1 MSHKSN
7 SVSIHPYFKVH
18 PGKLET
24 FKAAFPA
31 FIEKTAEEKACLYY
45 GFTSSGNIVHCREAY
60 TDAEGLLAHLAN
72 VTELLD
78 EALKISDLHRLEIH
92 GPAAELEKLR
102 EPLQGL
108 DPDWFVYE
116 QGLQ

>member
-1 MSHKSN
+1 MATQSN

-31 FIEKTAEEKACLYY
+31 FIEKTATENGNLYY
-45 GFTSSGNIVHCREAY
+45 GFTVNGNIVHCREAY
-60 TDAEGLLAHLAN
+60 TDAEALLAHLAN

-92 GPAAELEKLR
+92 GPAGELEKLR
-102 EPLQGL
+102 EPLEALQ
-108 DPDWFVYE
+108 PDWFIYE
-116 QGLQ
+116 QGLD

>member
-1 MSHKSN
+1 MHHKSN

-31 FIEKTAEEKACLYY
+31 FIEKTATEKACLYY

-60 TDAEGLLAHLAN
+60 ADAEGLLAHLAN

-116 QGLQ
+116 QGLE

>member
-1 MSHKSN
+1 MATQSD

-31 FIEKTAEEKACLYY
+31 FVEKTSTEKGCLYY
-45 GFTSSGNIVHCREAY
+45 GFTSNGNIVHCREAY
-60 TDAEGLLAHLAN
+60 ASAEGLLEHLAN

-92 GPAAELEKLR
+92 GPAAELEKLK
-102 EPLQGL
+102 EPLGGL

-116 QGLQ
+116 LGL